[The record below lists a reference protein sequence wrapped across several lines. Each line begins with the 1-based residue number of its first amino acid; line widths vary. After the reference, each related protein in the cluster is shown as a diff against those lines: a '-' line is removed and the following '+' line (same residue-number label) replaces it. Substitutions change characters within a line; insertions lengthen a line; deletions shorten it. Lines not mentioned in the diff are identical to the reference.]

1 MNSQLRPYLI
11 KMLGTGKTSQNY
23 ERLLHQYIQYETFWL
38 ITWIVLF
45 LLGLILVGYMV
56 YKLKS
61 GVYGATLSDITAMI
75 MLYSVPSLISL
86 LGIIYCISKVLA
98 PEVSLIKSLL
108 N

>member
-1 MNSQLRPYLI
+1 MNNQLRPHVI
-11 KMLGTGKTSQNY
+11 KMLSTGKTSPAY
-23 ERLLHQYIQYETFWL
+23 IRLLHQYTQYETFWL
-38 ITWIVLF
+38 ITWAVLF

-56 YKLKS
+56 HKLKS
-61 GVYGATLSDITAMI
+61 GVYGITPSDIFAMI
-75 MLYSVPSLISL
+75 MLSSVPSLVSL